1 MLTDHV
7 IPGDKVDLTEVK
19 SEQRITRAG
28 VIERKTY
35 STRVYDILSED
46 EIKVNMPFVDGHIV
60 LLEVGDD
67 YDLCFY
73 SGKGL
78 YQCYGRI
85 TDRYKSNNMYVLT
98 MELTSPLRK
107 FQRREYYRLNCI
119 LNMKCREVGDKE
131 LKELEEIG
139 GNDVRFINTDL
150 TLEDGVIVDISGG
163 GAKFISD
170 RQFEKESKIL
180 FVFSLNLNGRFTEY
194 SVIGKI
200 IISEPIEG
208 RSGEFKNHVQ
218 FVNIKDR
225 DREGI
230 IRYIFEEERKIRRK
244 ASGITE

>member
-7 IPGDKVDLTEVK
+7 VPGDKIDLTESK
-19 SEQRITRAG
+19 SERKITRSG
-28 VIERKTY
+28 IIERKMY
-35 STRVYDILSED
+35 STRVYDIVSED

-85 TDRYKSNNMYVLT
+85 TDRYKANNIYVLT
-98 MELTSPLRK
+98 LQLTSPLRK

-119 LNMKCREVGDKE
+119 LNMKCRTVGDKE
-131 LKELEEIG
+131 LKELEEVG

-170 RQFEKESKIL
+170 KPFERESKIL
-180 FVFSLNLNGRFTEY
+180 FVFSLNLNGKMSEF

-200 IISEPIEG
+200 ILSDQIEG
-208 RSGEFKNHVQ
+208 RAGEYKNHVQ

-244 ASGITE
+244 ASGMEE

>member
-19 SEQRITRAG
+19 SEQRITKDG
-28 VIERKTY
+28 IIERKTY

-60 LLEVGDD
+60 LLEIGDD

-131 LKELEEIG
+131 LKELEEIS
-139 GNDVRFINTDL
+139 GNDVRFVNTDL

-170 RQFEKESKIL
+170 RQFERESKIL

-200 IISEPIEG
+200 IISEEIEG
-208 RSGEFKNHVQ
+208 RSGEYKNHIQ
-218 FVNIKDR
+218 FVNIKDK

-244 ASGITE
+244 ASGIEE

>member
-1 MLTDHV
+1 MLNDHV
-7 IPGDKVDLTEVK
+7 IPGDKVDMTEVK
-19 SEQRITRAG
+19 SEQKITKSG
-28 VIERKTY
+28 IVERKTY

-119 LNMKCREVGDKE
+119 LNMKCRLVGDKE

-180 FVFSLNLNGRFTEY
+180 FVFSLNLNGKFTEF

-200 IISEPIEG
+200 ILSDEIEG
-208 RSGEFKNHVQ
+208 RSGEYKNHVQ

-244 ASGITE
+244 ASGINE